1 VGVIGICVQALLYS
15 YSQKEYPDSIEYFEE
30 PMATKIL
37 MPKLSDTMTEGVI
50 LKWLKK
56 EGEKVKQGETLVE
69 IESDKADMELE
80 AYDSGILRK
89 IIIPEGGKADIGAPI
104 AIIAEANEDISAF
117 MTDAPSAAQ
126 QIPKRETAK
135 EVSKSMPLSS
145 QPAASIATDGHMKA
159 SPLAKRLAA
168 ENKIELRT
176 ISGSGPQGRII
187 KRDVEPHLSGKK
199 PLQFKP
205 AAPIVRGGYRDVEL
219 SLIRKTIAKRMQES
233 KQTVPHFYV
242 TVEIDMEPAIAFREQ
257 LNTVTDSKI
266 SFTDIL
272 VKTAALILMNH
283 PHINATYMGNTMRQF
298 GEAHV
303 AVAVALDDGL
313 VTPVLRNCEQ
323 KTIPQLNA
331 ELQDLVER
339 ARNRK
344 LKPEEYQGATF
355 TVSNLGMFGVEDFA
369 AIVNPPEGAIL
380 AVGSIV
386 EKPVVQK
393 GQIVIGRTMK
403 VTLSSDH
410 RIIDGA
416 LAARFLQDFKKLLE
430 NPAALML

>member
-1 VGVIGICVQALLYS
+1 
-15 YSQKEYPDSIEYFEE
+15 
-30 PMATKIL
+30 MATKIL

-89 IIIPEGGKADIGAPI
+89 IMVPEGGKAEIGAPI
-104 AIIAEANEDISAF
+104 AIIAEANEDISALL
-117 MTDAPSAAQ
+117 TDISPAAQ
-126 QIPKRETAK
+126 QIPKTETAK
-135 EVSKSMPLSS
+135 DSSKSLPPSS
-145 QPAASIATDGHMKA
+145 PASSIVADGRVIA

-187 KRDVEPHLSGKK
+187 KRDVEPLISGKK
-199 PLQFKP
+199 TLQFKP
-205 AAPIVRGGYRDVEL
+205 AAPIIRGGHRDVEL

-257 LNTVTDSKI
+257 LNTATDSKI

-272 VKTAALILMNH
+272 VKAAAMTLMNH
-283 PHINATYMGNTMRQF
+283 PSVNASYMGNTMLQF

-323 KTIPQLNA
+323 KTIPQLNT
-331 ELQDLVER
+331 ELHDLVER

-355 TVSNLGMFGVEDFA
+355 TISNLGMFGVEDFV
-369 AIVNPPEGAIL
+369 AIINPPEGAIL

-393 GQIVIGRTMK
+393 GQITIGRTMK

-416 LAARFLQDFKKLLE
+416 IAARFLQDFKKLME
-430 NPAALML
+430 NPAAIML

>member
-1 VGVIGICVQALLYS
+1 
-15 YSQKEYPDSIEYFEE
+15 
-30 PMATKIL
+30 MAIKIL

-89 IIIPEGGKADIGAPI
+89 IMVPEGGKAEIGAPI
-104 AIIAEANEDISAF
+104 AVIAEANEDISALL
-117 MTDAPSAAQ
+117 TDTLPAVQ
-126 QIPKRETAK
+126 HVPKTETTTGT
-135 EVSKSMPLSS
+135 SKSLSPS
-145 QPAASIATDGHMKA
+145 SHHASSIFVDGRVIA
-159 SPLAKRLAA
+159 SPLAKRLAT
-168 ENKIELRT
+168 ENKIELRS

-187 KRDVEPHLSGKK
+187 RRDVEPLLSGKNT
-199 PLQFKP
+199 LQFKP
-205 AAPIVRGGYRDVEL
+205 SAPIIRGGHRDVEL

-257 LNTVTDSKI
+257 LNTVIDSKI

-272 VKTAALILMNH
+272 VKTAAMTLINH
-283 PHINATYMGNTMRQF
+283 PSINAVYMGNTMRQF

-323 KTIPQLNA
+323 KTIPQLNT
-331 ELQDLVER
+331 ELLDLVER

-355 TVSNLGMFGVEDFA
+355 TISNLGMFGVEDFV

-380 AVGSIV
+380 AVGAIV
-386 EKPVVQK
+386 EKPVVRK
-393 GQIVIGRTMK
+393 GQVVIGRAMK

-416 LAARFLQDFKKLLE
+416 LAARFLQDFKKLME
-430 NPAALML
+430 NPVTLML